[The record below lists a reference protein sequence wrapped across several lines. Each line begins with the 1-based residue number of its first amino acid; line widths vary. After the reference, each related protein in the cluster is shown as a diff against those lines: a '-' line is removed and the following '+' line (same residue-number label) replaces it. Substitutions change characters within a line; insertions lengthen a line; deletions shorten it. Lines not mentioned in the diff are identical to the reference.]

1 MPKGESDLHTRVYST
16 GGKEMSR
23 GENRGR
29 SESAGY
35 GGSAGHASED
45 EENSINGRSL
55 RGREGV
61 GEFGVWREREVVM
74 QVEYVDRGRAGVS

>member
-16 GGKEMSR
+16 GGKDWIQ

-29 SESAGY
+29 SESGAY

-45 EENSINGRSL
+45 EENSINSRSL
-55 RGREGV
+55 RGHDSGM
-61 GEFGVWREREVVM
+61 GDFGVWREQEVVM
-74 QVEYVDRGRAGVS
+74 QVEYVVDRGRVG